1 MSSNLVNEVQ
11 DGSLISSIFRR
22 WGLRKYQNSNSE
34 LQSVTFASV
43 HERQYR
49 KGEGLMFGSRTD
61 MATVRVWILTLPL
74 TNCVTLWKILN
85 PSKLFSSTVQWRWCV
100 SLWIIVEF
108 TETVCHRTCH
118 EASYS
123 GYCHRPHHL
132 VIIM

>member
-49 KGEGLMFGSRTD
+49 KGEGLMFGSCTD
-61 MATVRVWILTLPL
+61 MATVRV
-74 TNCVTLWKILN
+74 
-85 PSKLFSSTVQWRWCV
+85 
-100 SLWIIVEF
+100 
-108 TETVCHRTCH
+108 
-118 EASYS
+118 
-123 GYCHRPHHL
+123 
-132 VIIM
+132 